1 MDPPPVTPTKGGER
15 RRLAFATELLT
26 EPTLLFA
33 DEATSGLDS
42 AMACLGGLGVWR
54 GKRCSKWSQNSQNMK
69 MWMELNN
76 YSEWYIVI

>member
-1 MDPPPVTPTKGGER
+1 MDPPPVTSTKGGER

-42 AMACLGGLGVWR
+42 AMACLGGLGV
-54 GKRCSKWSQNSQNMK
+54 KRKTLFQMESKHEDVDGIIVNDI
-69 MWMELNN
+69 
-76 YSEWYIVI
+76 YI

>member
-1 MDPPPVTPTKGGER
+1 MTCRTFPGGER

-42 AMACLGGLGVWR
+42 AMARLGLASGAAWELLGVQVMIFHR
-54 GKRCSKWSQNSQNMK
+54 KIVAKNVKRAGG
-69 MWMELNN
+69 
-76 YSEWYIVI
+76 